1 MAENDSVKTNNI
13 TVFGTET
20 EFSGELD
27 FTDNLVIT
35 GNYSG
40 TIKSGGNLEIAKS
53 AVCTV
58 DVIKTST
65 IVVSGQVTGNIEAPD
80 RLEMKTGC
88 KITGDVTTSRLKI
101 ADNVDFYGQVTM
113 LDENVETPDIFT
125 VAPPEYKQMLSATDS
140 EDMERF

>member
-1 MAENDSVKTNNI
+1 MAENNSVKTINT

-35 GNYSG
+35 GTYNG

-58 DVIKTST
+58 DIIKTNT
-65 IVVSGQVTGNIEAPD
+65 IVVSGQVTGNIESPA
-80 RLEMKTGC
+80 RLEMKSGC
-88 KITGDVTTSRLKI
+88 KITGDITTSRLKI

-113 LDENVETPDIFT
+113 LDDDVETPDIFT
-125 VAPPEYKQMLSATDS
+125 LTPPEYKQRVASTDI
-140 EDMERF
+140 ENGEI